1 MKYYII
7 AGERSGDLHGS
18 NLIRQLKK
26 RDKSAQIRCWGGDA
40 MQQAGGELVV
50 HYRDISFMGLWE
62 TLVNLR
68 MIWRHLRFCKKDILK
83 FKPDVLVLIDYPGFN
98 LRIARFAHE
107 QGLKVSYY
115 ISPKVWAWNSS
126 RALKIKTNVD
136 QLLTILPFE
145 KEFYKKYDFE
155 VEYVGNPVM
164 DAINDYRVDPDF
176 LEKSG
181 LPEDKSIVALLPGS
195 RTQELRQ
202 TAAVLKQTAA
212 SFPEYHF
219 AVAAV
224 KNVDQ
229 KLYDP
234 ILGAPN
240 VSLVFEKAYDL
251 LAFADGAVVTS
262 GTATLETALW
272 DVPQVVIYKTSPLTY
287 GVGRLVV
294 NVEYISLVN
303 LIAGKEVVKEL
314 IQGDM
319 NAEKLSYE
327 VGQIMKNKEKRQ
339 QILLDY
345 RSVREKLAENKAS
358 ENAANKII
366 DLAKQRDTLDSG
378 SGNRS

>member
-1 MKYYII
+1 
-7 AGERSGDLHGS
+7 
-18 NLIRQLKK
+18 
-26 RDKSAQIRCWGGDA
+26 

-50 HYRDISFMGLWE
+50 HYRDISFMGFWE

-68 MIWRHLRFCKKDILK
+68 MIWRHLKFCKKDILK

-98 LRIARFAHE
+98 LRLARFAHK

-126 RALKIKTNVD
+126 RALKIKTYVN

-176 LEKSG
+176 MEKSG

-234 ILGAPN
+234 IRGASN
-240 VSLVFEKAYDL
+240 VSLVFEKTYDL

-287 GVGRLVV
+287 GVGRLAVH
-294 NVEYISLVN
+294 VEYISLVN

-358 ENAANKII
+358 ENAATKII
-366 DLAKQRDTLDSG
+366 TVLQSIYCPTEER
-378 SGNRS
+378 